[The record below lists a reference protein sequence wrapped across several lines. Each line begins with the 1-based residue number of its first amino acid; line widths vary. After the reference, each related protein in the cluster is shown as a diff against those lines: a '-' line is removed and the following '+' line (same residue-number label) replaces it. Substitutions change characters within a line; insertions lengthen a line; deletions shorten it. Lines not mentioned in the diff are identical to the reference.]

1 MKWIILI
8 LLGVYVVTHTKVTT
22 KNNTFTKLEN
32 VMNSSQKKLSNSII
46 NVDTVLG
53 NVDVSNFV
61 NGNRK

>member
-1 MKWIILI
+1 MKWVILI

-22 KNNTFTKLEN
+22 KNTTVKKLEK
-32 VMNSSQKKLSNSII
+32 VVCSSQKKLSNSII

-53 NVDVSNFV
+53 NVDVSNFI